1 MNIRGFLRWQF
12 EGCFKSVGFY
22 GMLLTFL
29 GLAMVIG
36 GCPMPWPA
44 IVSMSGITLVMADMI
59 YAWFR
64 FSYSVYEL
72 ERNNT
77 INKLKTKE

>member
-1 MNIRGFLRWQF
+1 MNIQGFLRWQF
-12 EGCFKSVGFY
+12 SGCFQSISFY

-29 GLAMVIG
+29 GLAMVLG

-44 IVSMSGITLVMADMI
+44 IVSMLGIILVMADMI

>member
-1 MNIRGFLRWQF
+1 
-12 EGCFKSVGFY
+12 
-22 GMLLTFL
+22 
-29 GLAMVIG
+29 
-36 GCPMPWPA
+36 MPWPA